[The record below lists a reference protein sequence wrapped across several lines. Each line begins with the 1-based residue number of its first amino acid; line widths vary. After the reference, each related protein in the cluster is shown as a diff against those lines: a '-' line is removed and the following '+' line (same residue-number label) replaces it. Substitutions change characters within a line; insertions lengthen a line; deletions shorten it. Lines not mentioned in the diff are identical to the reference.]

1 MREAHNYTAGW
12 PAPFEPAAMKY
23 SPPTDDVFENILAA
37 TKDHPLGEDSQ
48 ILFRETNCGDLAED
62 DDYKREK

>member
-1 MREAHNYTAGW
+1 
-12 PAPFEPAAMKY
+12 MKY